1 MENQARVK
9 YAKVF
14 IKQLKKAPQAI
25 KIAFR
30 ERRVT
35 YFNNPLDPQLRNH
48 ALKGKYIG
56 LRSINI
62 TGDWRALYS
71 ERIEDGQKIIIFVL
85 LGTHSQLY
93 R

>member
-14 IKQLKKAPQAI
+14 IKQLEKAPQAI

-30 ERRVT
+30 ERRAL
-35 YFNNPLDPQLRNH
+35 YFSNPLHPQLRNYE
-48 ALKGKYIG
+48 LRGEYKG

-62 TGDWRALYS
+62 TGDWRALYREEVKNDQS
-71 ERIEDGQKIIIFVL
+71 AITFVL
-85 LGTHSQLY
+85 LGTHSRLY
-93 R
+93 K